1 MPTRHLPLLLI
12 ALLTASAPLAAH
24 AALMHAAQAD
34 SVSPITRP
42 LPNPDGAP
50 ISTALDA
57 GRFDQ
62 PICGDAVLCQ
72 EWSHLA
78 DDAQAALATARAS
91 PFQRATFVVNL
102 AVVGLGLLWA
112 ILTRR
117 RLRSTGLMPGR
128 ARG

>member
-1 MPTRHLPLLLI
+1 MARPYQLRLMP
-12 ALLTASAPLAAH
+12 
-24 AALMHAAQAD
+24 
-34 SVSPITRP
+34 
-42 LPNPDGAP
+42 GG
-50 ISTALDA
+50 STN
-57 GRFDQ
+57 RY
-62 PICGDAVLCQ
+62 AVLCQ